1 MKMRIQPLLLRI
13 CVSILI
19 ITTTLNSQHTSPDPR
34 TIPHDRLPISL
45 IGQSITDVSEKLPSH
60 EEWVIKLDAGAR
72 FAMYQYA
79 SGTGLGKETNLF
91 YGTDIHFGVGAYDS
105 GEFIVDVF
113 IKLDNPSSVSILNKF
128 GLDTLMQTG
137 DIITARVPVDML
149 EDLAREPSV
158 QSVAMSYKRPGLN
171 HLSKVDIRSDLV
183 HQGFELPQAYQ
194 GEGVIV
200 GVIDS
205 GIDFSHPDFSD
216 ENGTRIQYLLEFT
229 KEGGQNEWTKA
240 QIDANP
246 AGVTQRDGDGGG
258 GHGTHVTG
266 SAAGGG
272 RFSSSMKGVAPRSD
286 IIFVKGVRDPEST
299 GGFGDVDVVNGVQ
312 YIFQKAGMLGKPAV
326 VNLSLGA
333 PVGPLDG
340 TSLFEQALS
349 NLTGPGKIIVASC
362 GNSGFDRIHAGG
374 QTQADVVNVSMIIPD
389 NPHISVSEMW
399 YKQGAVSHIA
409 IGAYIQDTQGEWY
422 YNETPVVPVG
432 QALGLDNQGNITPH
446 PLVVN
451 EQTVGYVV
459 IDAITTQDP
468 RNGDG
473 NIASYI
479 FNNNVQNVDIS
490 SALWAILTVG
500 PVSERLDAWVIQ
512 GGEFYDQPMGFE
524 GYTEMPGNTSHTIGS
539 PSTALKVISVGS
551 YVTNYEWIDI
561 DGNQRAWRNP
571 DPNREPGQTVF
582 PEIGQRSFF
591 SSIGPTRDGRIAP
604 DISAPGEFIFS
615 TMSSHLSEGA
625 GYERPLVLQGGRYLG
640 MFGTSMSSPHVTGLV
655 ALMLQIEPTLTYDQ
669 VIALLNETARTDLYT
684 GAVPN
689 NNFGAGKIDAYAV
702 IKHMAGEGPGPG
714 ETIVL
719 KYFNPEGNQYNYM
732 LDSVAPI
739 DSGFV
744 FGTNRYADKSKAQLL
759 TLPPGMSQ
767 AYLNKVKV
775 WFGYKRTG
783 LTTQQYA
790 IEVFNGTAATGP
802 SGNALYSQSYLLSG
816 ISADDNF
823 QTNENATVYTI
834 TPPIA
839 VGQSFFVSVNFG
851 AYGAED
857 YGSAAIVSTS
867 LEDVRVPEVWE
878 QWSNNQWHNVSDAWF
893 SPDGQPNT
901 GTKGAHLWIE
911 ATMNATVSV
920 ADDTNERPALF
931 SLTQNYPN
939 PFNAQTTIRISLPE
953 YGHVS
958 LSVYDVLGREI
969 VRLIDEEMAPGVY
982 TIPFEGNE
990 ISSGIYFYRLTAGS
1004 TTLVKRMILLR

>member
-1 MKMRIQPLLLRI
+1 MKTRIQPLLLRI
-13 CVSILI
+13 CVSILF
-19 ITTTLNSQHTSPDPR
+19 ITTSVYSQHSSPDPR
-34 TIPHDRLPISL
+34 KIPHDRLPIPL
-45 IGQSITDVSEKLPSH
+45 IEQSITDVSEKLLSH
-60 EEWVIKLDAGAR
+60 EEWVTKLDAGTR

-79 SGTGLGKETNLF
+79 SSTSVGKGTNFF
-91 YGTDIHFGVGAYDS
+91 YNTDIPFGLHSYDS
-105 GEFIVDVF
+105 GILVADIF
-113 IKLDNPSSVSILNKF
+113 IKLDNSSSVSVLNKY
-128 GLDTLMQTG
+128 GLLSVMQTG
-137 DIITARVPVDML
+137 DILAARVPVDML
-149 EDLAREPSV
+149 ESLAREPSV
-158 QSVAMSYKRPGLN
+158 ISVAMSYKRPGFN
-171 HLSKVDIRSDLV
+171 HFSKTDIRADLV

-216 ENGTRIQYLLEFT
+216 DNGTRIQYLLEFT

-240 QIDANP
+240 QIDVNP
-246 AGVTQRDGDGGG
+246 ALVTQRDGDGGE

-272 RFSSSMKGVAPRSD
+272 RFSSTMKGVAPRSD
-286 IIFVKGVRDPEST
+286 IIFIKGVRDPESS
-299 GGFGDVDVVNGVQ
+299 GGFGDVDVVSGVQ
-312 YIFQKAGMLGKPAV
+312 YIFQKADILGKPAV

-340 TSLFEQALS
+340 TSLYEQALS
-349 NLTGPGKIIVASC
+349 NLTGAGKIIVAAC

-374 QTQADVVNVSMIIPD
+374 QTQPDVVNVSMLIPN
-389 NPHISVSEMW
+389 NPQLSASQLW

-422 YNETPVVPVG
+422 YNETPIIPVG
-432 QALGLDNQGNITPH
+432 QALGFDNQGNIAPH

-451 EQTVGYVV
+451 QQTVGYVV

-468 RNGDG
+468 QNGDG
-473 NIASYI
+473 NIFIYI
-479 FNNNVQNVDIS
+479 INDNVQNVDIS
-490 SALWAILTVG
+490 SALWTILTVG
-500 PVSERLDAWVIQ
+500 PVSERLDAWVVR

-524 GYTEMPGNTSHTIGS
+524 GYTEMPGNTSYTTGS

-551 YVTNYEWIDI
+551 YVTNYEWTDI
-561 DGNQRAWRNP
+561 DGIQRAWKNP
-571 DPNREPGQTVF
+571 HPNRDPDQTVF
-582 PEIGQRSFF
+582 PEIGQRSHF

-615 TMSSHLSEGA
+615 TMSSHLTEGQ
-625 GYERPLVLQGGRYLG
+625 GYIRPLVLQGGKYLG
-640 MFGTSMSSPHVTGLV
+640 MDGTSMASPHVTGLV
-655 ALMLQIEPTLTYDQ
+655 ALMLQIDPTLTYDQ
-669 VIALLNETARTDLYT
+669 VIALLQETARTDSHT

-689 NNFGAGKIDAYAV
+689 NYFGAGKIDAYAV

-719 KYFNPEGNQYNYM
+719 KHFNPEDYQYVYP
-732 LDSVAPI
+732 LDHVPPI

-744 FGTNRYADKSKAQLL
+744 FGTNMYADKSKAQLF
-759 TLPPGMSQ
+759 TLPSGMTQ
-767 AYLNKVKV
+767 AYLSEVKI

-802 SGNALYSQSYLLSG
+802 SGNPIYSQSHPLSG

-823 QTNENATVYTI
+823 ETRENATVYTI
-834 TPPIA
+834 TPPLA
-839 VGQSFFVSVNFG
+839 VGQSFYVSVNFG

-911 ATMNATVSV
+911 ATVNTTVSV
-920 ADDTNERPALF
+920 ADDTKEIPASF
-931 SLTQNYPN
+931 SLAQNYPN
-939 PFNAQTTIRISLPE
+939 PFNAQTMVQFSIPE
-953 YGHVS
+953 HTHVT
-958 LSVYDVLGREI
+958 LCVYDILGREI
-969 VRLIDEEMAPGVY
+969 ARLLDEEIIPGVY
-982 TIPFEGNE
+982 TIPFEGNG
-990 ISSGIYFYRLTAGS
+990 ISSGIYFYRLTTGS